1 MFIRQSKNLKLSDMP
16 SLKIYPPSQLP
27 DRDVT
32 ETQFNIWQEELEV
45 YLLQEK
51 DYAVFLKDGAYE
63 TWESLES
70 KEDTEVDEE
79 EIAEQYGYVSI
90 NDEEVIN
97 NSNQPNSI
105 IEYPRNEN
113 VKCGYIK
120 PVPSQ
125 ILTVF
130 QDIQNKSPIHIELD
144 SGATV
149 SYCLESE
156 ARKRGFKIF
165 PNGQLLI
172 SLD

>member
-1 MFIRQSKNLKLSDMP
+1 MKR
-16 SLKIYPPSQLP
+16 
-27 DRDVT
+27 RG
-32 ETQFNIWQEELEV
+32 
-45 YLLQEK
+45 LQ
-51 DYAVFLKDGAYE
+51 
-63 TWESLES
+63 
-70 KEDTEVDEE
+70 DTEVDDD
-79 EIAEQYGYVSI
+79 EIAELYGYTSNI
-90 NDEEVIN
+90 NEEVKS
-97 NSNQPNSI
+97 NSNQSDSK
-105 IEYPRNEN
+105 IEFSRNET

-130 QDIQNKSPIHIELD
+130 QDVPNKSPIHIELD

>member
-1 MFIRQSKNLKLSDMP
+1 MKRGRVWKVK
-16 SLKIYPPSQLP
+16 KI
-27 DRDVT
+27 
-32 ETQFNIWQEELEV
+32 
-45 YLLQEK
+45 
-51 DYAVFLKDGAYE
+51 
-63 TWESLES
+63 
-70 KEDTEVDEE
+70 EVDEE
-79 EIAEQYGYVSI
+79 EISKQYGYVSI

-97 NSNQPNSI
+97 NSNQPNPI

-156 ARKRGFKIF
+156 ARKRG
-165 PNGQLLI
+165 QLLI